1 MPGRF
6 GRVWRTPLRR
16 TLCEVHVKSTTPIG
30 EVLGRYFADRNYDR
44 RRSVESMFDM
54 WDVVVGEPE
63 CDLARPLSLED
74 GLLTL
79 AAANPAAASDVS
91 FGQATYI
98 ERVNAYFGG
107 GAVVREVRVRVAP
120 GQFTQSRAD
129 DMPPASES
137 EGREEFAFDPSSVS
151 LSEEDMAWVDEMS
164 AHLTDAETRKRY
176 RSLLLT
182 QLRRE
187 RWDEEQETGQDMVR
201 DRT

>member
-1 MPGRF
+1 
-6 GRVWRTPLRR
+6 
-16 TLCEVHVKSTTPIG
+16 VKSTTPIG
-30 EVLGRYFADRNYDR
+30 EVLGRYFADRDYDR

-54 WDVVVGEPE
+54 WDVVIGEPE
-63 CDLARPLSLED
+63 CGLARPLSLED

-91 FGQATYI
+91 FGQAKYI

-120 GQFTQSRAD
+120 GQFTRSRAD
-129 DMPPASES
+129 DMASALEP
-137 EGREEFAFDPSSVS
+137 ERPEQFAFDPSSVS
-151 LSEEDMAWVDEMS
+151 LSAEELAWVDEMS
-164 AHLTDAETRKRY
+164 AHLADAETRKRY
-176 RSLLLT
+176 RNLLLT

-187 RWDEEQETGQDMVR
+187 RWDEEQEAGQGMAR

>member
-1 MPGRF
+1 
-6 GRVWRTPLRR
+6 
-16 TLCEVHVKSTTPIG
+16 VKSTTSIG
-30 EVLGRYFADRNYDR
+30 EVLGRYFADRDYDR

-54 WDVVVGEPE
+54 WDVVIGEPE
-63 CDLARPLSLED
+63 CDLARPVSLED

-91 FGQATYI
+91 FGQAKYMQ
-98 ERVNAYFGG
+98 RVNAYFGG

-120 GQFTQSRAD
+120 GQFAQSQAD
-129 DMPPASES
+129 DMEPSSES
-137 EGREEFAFDPSSVS
+137 DGSEDFAFDPGSVS
-151 LSEEDMAWVDEMS
+151 LSAEDMAWVDEMS
-164 AHLTDAETRKRY
+164 AHLADGETRKRY

-187 RWDEEQETGQDMVR
+187 RWDEEQKAGQGVTG